1 MRKKKPLLMILKP
14 LKWTCKKAVS
24 LGITFVLC
32 GAALLLEGCNGVI
45 GNSNGESG
53 NITTVGSN
61 VRIAATS
68 AATMQICEALDLDLV
83 GVPTSSLVEI
93 PERYA
98 DATLLGS
105 PMSPDM
111 EILDSINPD
120 WVLSPVSLYGDL
132 QPKYE
137 AAGYNYAFLNLSS
150 VEGMFQSI
158 IELGQL
164 FDKEAEAEA
173 LVDEFNSY
181 MEEYNANHEDKEG
194 PTVLILMG
202 LPGSY
207 VVATENSYVGD
218 LVKLAGGKN
227 IYAGEEDDFIA
238 ANTEDMLQKNPDI
251 ILRTAHALP
260 DEVME
265 QFAEE
270 FETNDIWKHFEAVQE
285 GRVYD
290 LNYSHFGM
298 SANFEY
304 QDALQDLDE
313 LLYGE

>member
-1 MRKKKPLLMILKP
+1 MRYLTLSKTRFAAAIISASLML
-14 LKWTCKKAVS
+14 T
-24 LGITFVLC
+24 
-32 GAALLLEGCNGVI
+32 GCNGVLFNNTNQVEARAI
-45 GNSNGESG
+45 DS
-53 NITTVGSN
+53 SN

-93 PERYA
+93 PKRYK

-120 WVLSPVSLYGDL
+120 WVLSPISLQQDL

-150 VEGMFQSI
+150 VEGMYQSI
-158 IELGQL
+158 EDLGEL
-164 FDKEAEAEA
+164 FSKEEEAKKLKE
-173 LVDEFNSY
+173 DYETFMTEFNAS
-181 MEEYNANHEDKEG
+181 HENKEG
-194 PTVLILMG
+194 PSVLILMG

-207 VVATENSYVGD
+207 VVATENSYVGN

-227 IYAGEEDDFIA
+227 IYADEEDSFIA
-238 ANTEDMLQKNPDI
+238 ENTEDMLKKNPDI

-270 FETNDIWKHFEAVQE
+270 FETNDIWKHFEAVQND
-285 GRVYD
+285 RVFD

-304 QDALQDLDE
+304 QSALQDLDDIF
-313 LLYGE
+313 YGDN

>member
-1 MRKKKPLLMILKP
+1 MKFRKKYGLFCGVIAGLLF
-14 LKWTCKKAVS
+14 T
-24 LGITFVLC
+24 
-32 GAALLLEGCNGVI
+32 GCNGVI
-45 GNSNGESG
+45 GNTESN
-53 NITTVGSN
+53 TVTSVGDD

-68 AATMQICEALDLDLV
+68 AATMQICEALDLNLV

-98 DATLLGS
+98 DAVKLGS

-111 EILDSINPD
+111 EILDSVDPD

-150 VEGMFQSI
+150 VEGMYESI
-158 IELGQL
+158 SELGQL
-164 FDKEAEAEA
+164 FDREAEAEA
-173 LVDEFNSY
+173 LV
-181 MEEYNANHEDKEG
+181 EEYETFLADYQASHEGKEG

-207 VVATENSYVGD
+207 VVATEQSYVGD
-218 LVKLAGGKN
+218 LVKLAGGIN
-227 IYAGEEDDFIA
+227 VYADAEDDFVS
-238 ANTEDMLQKNPDI
+238 ANTEDMLQRDPDI

-260 DEVME
+260 EEVME

-270 FETNDIWKHFEAVQE
+270 FATNDIWQHFEAVQE
-285 GRVYD
+285 GKVYD
-290 LNYSHFGM
+290 LDYSHFGM
-298 SANFEY
+298 SATFEY
-304 QDALQDLDE
+304 QEALSDLDALF
-313 LLYGE
+313 YGDTEE

>member
-1 MRKKKPLLMILKP
+1 MISLK
-14 LKWTCKKAVS
+14 LICKKLSTLVLLAVIVTS
-24 LGITFVLC
+24 SIFM
-32 GAALLLEGCNGVI
+32 EGCSGVI
-45 GNSNGESG
+45 GNTDDDSG
-53 NITTVGSN
+53 ITSVGSD

-111 EILDSINPD
+111 EILNSIDPD

-150 VEGMFQSI
+150 IEGMYQSI
-158 IELGQL
+158 TELGEL
-164 FDKEAEAEA
+164 FDKEAEADA
-173 LVDEFNSY
+173 LVSEFNTY
-181 MEEYNANHEDKEG
+181 MEEYNASHEGEEG

-218 LVKLAGGKN
+218 LVKLAGGQN

-238 ANTEDMLQKNPDI
+238 ANTEDMLQKDPDI
-251 ILRTAHALP
+251 ILRTAHAMP
-260 DEVME
+260 EEVME

-285 GRVYD
+285 GKVYD
-290 LNYSHFGM
+290 LNYSNFGM
-298 SANFEY
+298 SANFGY
-304 QDALQDLDE
+304 QDALKDLDE
-313 LLYGE
+313 IFYGE

>member
-1 MRKKKPLLMILKP
+1 MKISKF
-14 LKWTCKKAVS
+14 LKWIYKKSIS
-24 LGITFVLC
+24 LGLTAVVLTA
-32 GAALLLEGCNGVI
+32 GILLEGCNGVI
-45 GNSNGESG
+45 GNTSG
-53 NITTVGSN
+53 ATSVVAGDN

-68 AATMQICEALDLDLV
+68 AATMQICEALNLDLV

-111 EILDSINPD
+111 EILDSIDPD

-158 IELGQL
+158 TELGQL
-164 FDKEAEAEA
+164 FDRDDEAKE
-173 LVDEFNSY
+173 LVDEFNLY
-181 MEEYNANHEDKEG
+181 MDEYNASHEGEEG

-251 ILRTAHALP
+251 IIRTAHALP

-270 FETNDIWKHFEAVQE
+270 FETNDIWKHFDAVQN
-285 GRVYD
+285 GKVYD

-304 QDALQDLDE
+304 QDALSDLDE
-313 LLYGE
+313 ILYGE

>member
-1 MRKKKPLLMILKP
+1 MISLKLIYKKLSTLVLLAVIITSSILM
-14 LKWTCKKAVS
+14 
-24 LGITFVLC
+24 
-32 GAALLLEGCNGVI
+32 EGCSGVI
-45 GNSNGESG
+45 GNTNDDNG
-53 NITTVGSN
+53 ITSVGSD

-111 EILDSINPD
+111 EILDSIDPD

-150 VEGMFQSI
+150 IEGMYQSI
-158 IELGQL
+158 TELGEL
-164 FDKEAEAEA
+164 FDKEVEADA
-173 LVDEFNSY
+173 LVLEFNTY
-181 MEEYNANHEDKEG
+181 MEEYNASHEGEEG

-218 LVKLAGGKN
+218 LVKLAGGQN
-227 IYAGEEDDFIA
+227 IYAGEEDDFIS
-238 ANTEDMLQKNPDI
+238 ANTEDMLQKDPDI
-251 ILRTAHALP
+251 ILRTAHAMP
-260 DEVME
+260 EEVME

-285 GRVYD
+285 GKVYD
-290 LNYSHFGM
+290 LNYSNFGM
-298 SANFEY
+298 SANFGY
-304 QDALQDLDE
+304 QDALKDLDE
-313 LLYGE
+313 IFYGE

>member
-1 MRKKKPLLMILKP
+1 MHLRMNSKLVKLIFKKSI
-14 LKWTCKKAVS
+14 S
-24 LGITFVLC
+24 LGLVAVLL
-32 GAALLLEGCNGVI
+32 AASVFLSGCSGVI
-45 GNSNGESG
+45 GNAMESSSTSATG
-53 NITTVGSN
+53 DD

-111 EILDSINPD
+111 EILDSIDPD
-120 WVLSPVSLYGDL
+120 WVLSPISLYDDL

-158 IELGQL
+158 TDLGEL
-164 FDKEAEAEA
+164 FDRQDEAQA
-173 LVDEFNSY
+173 LVDEFNTY
-181 MEEYNANHEDKEG
+181 MDEYNATHEDEDG

-227 IYAGEEDDFIA
+227 IYEGEEDSFIA
-238 ANTEDMLQKNPDI
+238 ANTEDMLQRNPDI

-270 FETNDIWKHFEAVQE
+270 FETNDIWKHFDAVQN
-285 GRVYD
+285 GKVYD

-304 QDALQDLDE
+304 QDALADLDE
-313 LLYGE
+313 IFYGE

>member
-1 MRKKKPLLMILKP
+1 MRMKKPLLMTLKQ
-14 LKWTCKKAVS
+14 LEWTCKKTVS
-24 LGITFVLC
+24 LGLTVLLIA
-32 GAALLLEGCNGVI
+32 AALLLEGCNGVI
-45 GNSNGESG
+45 GNSTEATD

-93 PERYA
+93 PERYK

-150 VEGMFQSI
+150 IEGMFQSI
-158 IELGQL
+158 TELGQL
-164 FDKEAEAEA
+164 FDREEEAKA
-173 LVDEFNSY
+173 LVEEFNLY
-181 MEEYNANHEDKEG
+181 MQEYNESHEGTEG

-227 IYAGEEDDFIA
+227 VYAGEEDDFIA

-260 DEVME
+260 DQVME

-270 FETNDIWKHFEAVQE
+270 FETNDIWKHFEAVQN
-285 GRVYD
+285 GKVYD

-304 QDALQDLDE
+304 KNALADLDE
-313 LLYGE
+313 ILYGE

>member
-1 MRKKKPLLMILKP
+1 MMRYLTLSKTRFAAAIISASLML
-14 LKWTCKKAVS
+14 T
-24 LGITFVLC
+24 
-32 GAALLLEGCNGVI
+32 GCNGVLFNNTNQVEARAI
-45 GNSNGESG
+45 DS
-53 NITTVGSN
+53 SN

-93 PERYA
+93 PKRYK

-120 WVLSPVSLYGDL
+120 WVLSPISLQQDL

-150 VEGMFQSI
+150 VEGMYQSI
-158 IELGQL
+158 EDLGEL
-164 FDKEAEAEA
+164 FSKEEEAKKLKE
-173 LVDEFNSY
+173 DYETFMTEFNAS
-181 MEEYNANHEDKEG
+181 HENKEG
-194 PTVLILMG
+194 PSVLILMG

-207 VVATENSYVGD
+207 VVATENSYVGN

-227 IYAGEEDDFIA
+227 IYADEEDSFIA
-238 ANTEDMLQKNPDI
+238 ANTEDMLKKNPDI

-270 FETNDIWKHFEAVQE
+270 FETNDIWKHFEAVQND
-285 GRVYD
+285 RVFD

-304 QDALQDLDE
+304 QSALQDLDE
-313 LLYGE
+313 IFYGDN

>member
-1 MRKKKPLLMILKP
+1 MKKWNLWRMFTRKLR
-14 LKWTCKKAVS
+14 T
-24 LGITFVLC
+24 
-32 GAALLLEGCNGVI
+32 ALLFSILIGASLFLSSCGGVI
-45 GNSNGESG
+45 ANASSSKGTSNYAGESP
-53 NITTVGSN
+53 
-61 VRIAATS
+61 RIAATS

-111 EILDSINPD
+111 EILDSLNPD

-150 VEGMFQSI
+150 VEGMYESI
-158 IELGQL
+158 TELGEL
-164 FDKEAEAEA
+164 FSKEAEAAA
-173 LVDEFNSY
+173 LVDEYNSF
-181 MEEYNANHEDKEG
+181 MEAYNQSHADFKG
-194 PTVLILMG
+194 KTVLILMG

-218 LVKLAGGKN
+218 LVKLAGGQN
-227 IYAGEEDDFIA
+227 IYADEEDDFIA
-238 ANTEDMLQKNPDI
+238 ANTEDMLERNPDI

-270 FETNDIWKHFEAVQE
+270 FETNDIWKHFEAVQNNQ
-285 GRVYD
+285 VYD
-290 LNYSHFGM
+290 LDYSHFGM

-304 QDALQDLDE
+304 QEALKDLEDI
-313 LLYGE
+313 LYED

>member
-1 MRKKKPLLMILKP
+1 MMRYLTLSKTRFAAAIISASLML
-14 LKWTCKKAVS
+14 T
-24 LGITFVLC
+24 
-32 GAALLLEGCNGVI
+32 GCNGVLFNNTNQVEARAI
-45 GNSNGESG
+45 DS
-53 NITTVGSN
+53 SN

-93 PERYA
+93 PKRYK

-120 WVLSPVSLYGDL
+120 WVLSPISLQQDL

-150 VEGMFQSI
+150 VEGMYQSI
-158 IELGQL
+158 EDLGEL
-164 FDKEAEAEA
+164 FSKEEEAKKLKE
-173 LVDEFNSY
+173 DYETFMTEFNAS
-181 MEEYNANHEDKEG
+181 HENKEG
-194 PTVLILMG
+194 PSVLILMG

-207 VVATENSYVGD
+207 VVATENSYVGN

-227 IYAGEEDDFIA
+227 IYADEEDSFIA
-238 ANTEDMLQKNPDI
+238 ANTEDMLKKNPDI

-270 FETNDIWKHFEAVQE
+270 FETNDIWKHFEAVQND
-285 GRVYD
+285 RVFD

-304 QDALQDLDE
+304 QSALQDLDDIF
-313 LLYGE
+313 YGDN